1 MENRV
6 IIAKDI
12 EDREKAFSI
21 RRKVFIEEQNVPEE
35 LEIDEYDESP
45 DTQCVLLL
53 DSEGSAAGT
62 ARFRPYGDDMLKIE
76 RVAVLKEQRRN
87 GAGKAIMAAVE
98 AEAEKA
104 GYPCVKLAAQLHA
117 RGFYE
122 RLGYQAFGETYLEAG
137 IEHVDMVKR
146 IK

>member
-6 IIAKDI
+6 IIAKDT

-53 DSEGSAAGT
+53 DSRGSAVGT
-62 ARFRPYGDDMLKIE
+62 ARFRPYGDGMLKIE

-87 GAGKAIMAAVE
+87 GAGKAIMAAIE

-122 RLGYQAFGETYLEAG
+122 RLGYRAFGETYLEAG